1 MKERIKSYIFI
12 IILSI
17 IVSIPLFNGNFNIYI
32 DDGIQHICRL
42 MGTYQSITEGQTFP
56 MIMSNFCNQFGYSW
70 NIFYSPITAYV
81 PLLFRLFTDSYVVCL
96 KAFMVL
102 VTILT
107 GISMYEFV
115 YKVTKNKYIGLLASA
130 IYMFAPYR
138 LTDMYMRIA
147 IAELTSFIFL
157 PMIFQGLYT
166 IFCKE
171 DNKKKSGVLILTIG
185 AIGLILTHTVM
196 AMYTAIFGLIYAF
209 LNIKK
214 LKEKVILKKLLISL
228 IFIISI
234 TSFFW
239 APLLEHKLNTEYEV
253 FKEGRMERTEVLVSF
268 KLDLID
274 FIYTK
279 QGNMCFEIG
288 LITLIGI
295 VLTLLAFKKID
306 IKYKKLYIFSL
317 MAGIISIMITFKWF
331 PFEKL
336 PSILKMLQ
344 FPFRMLEFSSFF
356 LAFVVS
362 INYGIIIKN
371 FKIKDLIVLSSIT
384 ILLVV
389 PLTKNLQYKQMDEN
403 ILWPSV
409 PVTENTKRVH
419 AGCASFEYLP
429 SKAFNNLNY
438 IKTRENRVYITQ
450 GKVDIRNEQK
460 NGSNMTFEV
469 LNIKEKA
476 MLELPYIYYLG
487 YTVTLEANDAK
498 TKLNT
503 YESENGFVEIEI
515 EEKTDNGKITVAY
528 AGTNIMK
535 ISMVISILSFTI
547 LIIYYLKK
555 EKEE

>member
-17 IVSIPLFNGNFNIYI
+17 IVSIPLFNGDFNIYI

-96 KAFMVL
+96 KAFIVL

-157 PMIFQGLYT
+157 PMIFHGLYT
-166 IFCKE
+166 IFDEE
-171 DNKKKSGVLILTIG
+171 DNRKKSGVFILTIG

-196 AMYTAIFGLIYAF
+196 AMYTAIFGLIYVI
-209 LNIKK
+209 LHIKR
-214 LKEKVILKKLLISL
+214 LKEKVILKKLLIIM

-239 APLLEHKLNTEYEV
+239 APLLEHKVNTEYEV
-253 FKEGRMERTEVLVSF
+253 FKEGRMERTEVLVTF

-288 LITLIGI
+288 LITVIGI
-295 VLTLLAFKKID
+295 VFTLLAFKKID

-317 MAGIISIMITFKWF
+317 MAGIISIMMTFKWF

-371 FKIKDLIVLSSIT
+371 FKMKDVIVLSSIA

-429 SKAFNNLNY
+429 SKAFNNLHY

-450 GKVDIRNEQK
+450 GEVEIINEQK
-460 NGSNMTFEV
+460 DGSNMTFEV
-469 LNIKEKA
+469 LNTKEKTI
-476 MLELPYIYYLG
+476 LELPYIYYLG
-487 YTVTLEANDAK
+487 YTVTLEANDTK

-515 EEKTDNGKITVAY
+515 EEKIDNGKITVEY
-528 AGTNIMK
+528 TGTNIMK

>member
-17 IVSIPLFNGNFNIYI
+17 IVSIPLFNGDFNIYI

-81 PLLFRLFTDSYVVCL
+81 PLLFRLFTDCYVVCL
-96 KAFMVL
+96 KAFIVL

-157 PMIFQGLYT
+157 PMIFHGLYT
-166 IFCKE
+166 IFDEE
-171 DNKKKSGVLILTIG
+171 DNRKKSGIFILTIG

-196 AMYTAIFGLIYAF
+196 AMYTAIFGLIYVI
-209 LNIKK
+209 LHIKR
-214 LKEKVILKKLLISL
+214 LKEKVILKKLLIIM

-239 APLLEHKLNTEYEV
+239 APLLEHKVNTEYEV

-288 LITLIGI
+288 LITVIGI
-295 VLTLLAFKKID
+295 VFTLLAFKKID

-317 MAGIISIMITFKWF
+317 MAGIISIMMTFKWF

-371 FKIKDLIVLSSIT
+371 FKMKDVIVLSSIA

-450 GKVDIRNEQK
+450 GEVEIINEQK
-460 NGSNMTFEV
+460 DGSNMTFEV
-469 LNIKEKA
+469 LNTKEKTI
-476 MLELPYIYYLG
+476 LELPYIYYLG
-487 YTVTLEANDAK
+487 YTVTLEANDTK

-515 EEKTDNGKITVAY
+515 EEKIDNGKITVEY
-528 AGTNIMK
+528 TGTNIMK